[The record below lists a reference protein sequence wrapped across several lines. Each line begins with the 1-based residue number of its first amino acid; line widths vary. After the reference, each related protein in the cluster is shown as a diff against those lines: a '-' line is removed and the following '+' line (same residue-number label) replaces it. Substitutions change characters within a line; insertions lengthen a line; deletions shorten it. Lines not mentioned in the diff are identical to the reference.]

1 MLFFETGAARE
12 GQVTVGGLGL
22 VEEEFGMDF
31 QGSNLELA
39 VFTLTYHLHQIIVN
53 YYMNRI
59 MNMQTLKLKY

>member
-1 MLFFETGAARE
+1 
-12 GQVTVGGLGL
+12 
-22 VEEEFGMDF
+22 MDF

-59 MNMQTLKLKY
+59 MNMRTLKLKY